1 MKHRTSFFNLFKV
14 IFRHQIK
21 LKYTVLIF
29 VERGKPED
37 IEKTLEARLHKH

>member
-1 MKHRTSFFNLFKV
+1 MKHGTSFLIYLKLYLD
-14 IFRHQIK
+14 IKIK